1 VTATLAPA
9 RRPRIHGRLAA
20 WCVAALLAAAVVAAV
35 AANAPA
41 APPADR
47 PSPARG
53 TARGAPDAPPLVR
66 AFPSLARLP
75 RVPLRSGAA
84 PLEPL
89 RALEGRV
96 RAEEGAAAA
105 PEPWLWIKRD
115 DGADGLVGGNKAR
128 KLEYLLGEARARGAR
143 KVVTSGRYGT
153 NLGLAAADAARR
165 LGLAATVVLAPAP
178 VTEDVRRKLLALHAA
193 GAELRPH
200 ASLAGAIG
208 DVAWLRLA
216 AALRPRDGAH
226 YIPPSGTSDVGSI
239 GYVDAFFE
247 LLEQTG
253 DAGLPDEIVVAASTG
268 GTAAGLLAGICLSG
282 RWGRTRVRA
291 VGVTGGWLPGERLL
305 RREARAA
312 FRAVRDALDP
322 PERARAVEC
331 DFDDPAALSY
341 ERGYVAPGYGRS
353 DAALD
358 ALVRGV
364 REAEGVEL
372 DVTFTAKAM
381 RHFLDR
387 ARERLR
393 AGDTRRRLVFWN
405 TYAPV
410 DVEATIRVH
419 PWSDPAS
426 PWRDLPEPLRGLFEP
441 PGLARNR

>member
-1 VTATLAPA
+1 VQ
-9 RRPRIHGRLAA
+9 
-20 WCVAALLAAAVVAAV
+20 
-35 AANAPA
+35 
-41 APPADR
+41 
-47 PSPARG
+47 
-53 TARGAPDAPPLVR
+53 LV
-66 AFPSLARLP
+66 
-75 RVPLRSGAA
+75 SGAA

-89 RALEGRV
+89 RGLERRV
-96 RAEEGAAAA
+96 RAEEGAAASS
-105 PEPWLWIKRD
+105 EPWLFVKRD
-115 DGADGLVGGNKAR
+115 DVADGLVGGNKAR

-143 KVVTSGRYGT
+143 AVLTSGRYGT
-153 NLGLAAADAARR
+153 NLGLAVADAARR
-165 LGLAATVVLAPAP
+165 MGLGATIVLAPAP
-178 VTEDVRRKLLALHAA
+178 ASEGVRRKLLALHAA
-193 GAELRPH
+193 GAELRFH
-200 ASLAGAIG
+200 GSLAGAIA

-216 AALRPRDGAH
+216 AASGGGATY
-226 YIPPSGTSDVGSI
+226 YIPPSGTSELGSI

-291 VGVTGGWLPGERLL
+291 VGVTGGWLPGEWLL

-322 PERARAVEC
+322 AERARVAEC
-331 DFDDPAALSY
+331 DFDDRAALAY

-358 ALVRGV
+358 ALVRLV
-364 REAEGVEL
+364 RDADGVEL

-393 AGDTRRRLVFWN
+393 SGDTGRRLLFWN

-410 DVEATIRVH
+410 DVEEPIGAHR
-419 PWSDPAS
+419 WRDPAA
-426 PWRDLPEPLRGLFEP
+426 PWRDLPREAHALFEP
-441 PGLARNR
+441 PAPEGRLTRGP